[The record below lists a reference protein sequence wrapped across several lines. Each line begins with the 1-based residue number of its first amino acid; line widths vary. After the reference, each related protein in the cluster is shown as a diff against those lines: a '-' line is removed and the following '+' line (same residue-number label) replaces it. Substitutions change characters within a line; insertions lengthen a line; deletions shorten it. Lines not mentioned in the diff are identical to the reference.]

1 MKGLDTALS
10 SVLILVFGYTELEKF
25 LRFEQSRKAVLNQ
38 PTPNWLEEYLAFFI
52 PRTELLIALLLALFM
67 MRWGKRCNRMSFVL
81 KLIKIPLFV
90 PTDQPFVP
98 VYSFFGRRLGIHLYD
113 STDLRKMPLRKV
125 VYAKIASFMPFF
137 RFTGERLRNFIS
149 TNSEQVMSHS
159 PPAFMQKGVVRPKTH
174 SNSVVCPYCGVVCP
188 CLLTIRFK

>member
-10 SVLILVFGYTELEKF
+10 SVLILVFGYTGLEKF
-25 LRFEQSRKAVLNQ
+25 LRFEHSRKAFLNQ
-38 PTPNWLEEYLAFFI
+38 PTPNWLEEYLAFLI
-52 PRTELLIALLLALFM
+52 PGTELLIALLLPFSMA
-67 MRWGKRCNRMSFVL
+67 RSGKQCHRVSFVT
-81 KLIKIPLFV
+81 KLIKTPLFV

-98 VYSFFGRRLGIHLYD
+98 VYSFFGNRLGISLHS
-113 STDLRKMPLRKV
+113 STDLRNMPLRKV

-137 RFTGERLRNFIS
+137 RFTGDRLRNFIS
-149 TNSEQVMSHS
+149 TYSEQVMNRS
-159 PPAFMQKGVVRPKTH
+159 PPAFIQKGVVRPKTH